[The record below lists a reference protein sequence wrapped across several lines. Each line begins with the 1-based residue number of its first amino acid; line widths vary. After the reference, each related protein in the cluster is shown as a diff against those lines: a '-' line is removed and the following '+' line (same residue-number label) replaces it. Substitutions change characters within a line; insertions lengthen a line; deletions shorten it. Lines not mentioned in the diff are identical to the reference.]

1 MSADS
6 VAAKRYARALYEA
19 AAQRNAV
26 WDIELQFRELVEALE
41 KDAEIRAFL
50 GSPKF
55 ETSLKLSVL
64 RHALEGRMDELLVNT
79 VELLFKRGRL
89 PELAAVY
96 QAYSRIAEEGSGQ
109 ARAIV
114 YTARPLRDA
123 ELAAVAE
130 QFGKLTGKQVRAEQV
145 VDPSLIGGVKV
156 RIGDRLYDGSLSG
169 KLARLEK
176 ELIS

>member
-6 VAAKRYARALYEA
+6 VAAKRYAKALFEA

-26 WDIELQFRELVEALE
+26 WDIEQQFRDLVEALE
-41 KDAEIRAFL
+41 RSPEIRAFL

-55 ETSLKLSVL
+55 ETSLKVSVL
-64 RHALEGRMDELLVNT
+64 RNALEGRTNELLMNA
-79 VELLFKRGRL
+79 VELLIGRGRQA
-89 PELAAVY
+89 ELAAVY
-96 QAYSRIAEEGSGQ
+96 QAYSRIAGEASGQ
-109 ARAIV
+109 AKAIV
-114 YTARPLRDA
+114 YTARPLGEA
-123 ELAAVAE
+123 ELAAIAE
-130 QFGKLTGKQVRAEQV
+130 QFGKLTGKEIRAEQEI
-145 VDPSLIGGVKV
+145 DPSLIGGIKV